1 MFKSTVI
8 NLFKHHCVRMNC
20 LFFKETHKSVTSVR
34 GYHVTKEIGIE
45 KDTLGNCDHNSE
57 QNAWA
62 SLFQKEKNDKFRTV
76 IDKLSS
82 SLCPIKDAKHG
93 LVAMKTT
100 DSQKTSSGEFF

>member
-8 NLFKHHCVRMNC
+8 NLLKHHSVRMNC

-62 SLFQKEKNDKFRTV
+62 SLFQKEKKMHAF
-76 IDKLSS
+76 IFSFL
-82 SLCPIKDAKHG
+82 
-93 LVAMKTT
+93 
-100 DSQKTSSGEFF
+100 